1 MLVKLALKNNMYNT
15 IKLETQNQRVHQST
29 QGQLLSENY
38 QYSLHR
44 GWTSYEILMYVQI
57 RVHVYWVAY
66 YMAQRGAQ
74 TSIPHKNHFIRPDPI
89 RWNPGQLGFVPLFFP
104 RLKLYNILKLN
115 LFYSGLKV
123 LDCFCFELFSAALYI
138 AFKVFS
144 ITIWWCATSS
154 CPHCKFKNLAALI
167 SI

>member
-1 MLVKLALKNNMYNT
+1 
-15 IKLETQNQRVHQST
+15 
-29 QGQLLSENY
+29 
-38 QYSLHR
+38 
-44 GWTSYEILMYVQI
+44 
-57 RVHVYWVAY
+57 
-66 YMAQRGAQ
+66 MAQRGAQ

-104 RLKLYNILKLN
+104 RLKLYNVLKLN

-144 ITIWWCATSS
+144 ITIWWCATFS
-154 CPHCKFKNLAALI
+154 CPHCKFRKFSGPNIHL
-167 SI
+167 SILLRIFLRNIFRRNFLSLCRLLSCLQLQFNTGT